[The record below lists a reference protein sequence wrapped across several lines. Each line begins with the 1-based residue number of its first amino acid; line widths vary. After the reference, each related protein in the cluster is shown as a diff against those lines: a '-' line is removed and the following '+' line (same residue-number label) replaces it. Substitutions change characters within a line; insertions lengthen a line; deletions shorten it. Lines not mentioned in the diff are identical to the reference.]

1 MPIDPNIALSFK
13 PSVALEDPLQQY
25 GRAQQ
30 IQANAMAMRQAR
42 NENALAQQTAMAG
55 QKTALEDQ
63 AVNKLIARNFDPATG
78 RVNMKAVMQGAAD
91 LGLGGRL
98 PGMQK
103 EELETEGKIQ
113 DVESKF
119 LSNVKA
125 SMDNSRF
132 RLETVTTPEQAM
144 QWHEQNHDDPNLKE
158 YFRRLKITPEQ
169 ARAQIEA
176 VANDPP
182 AFQALLQNMRLGL
195 EKSQA
200 AVDAAANRATQL
212 QVQGMIGE
220 RMERTRAA
228 RSAAAPARA
237 AGGGAAP
244 AAGKPGMPV
253 APGKPP
259 TVSEQSAGYNVGR
272 VLDAAKTIKEAVAR
286 TPEADAPSAVEAAV
300 GSIPLLEKAVNFT
313 RGADRQIVTAA
324 QRDLLDGLL
333 YLATGAAYN
342 KEQLA
347 GQYESYITQFSDKPE
362 ARESKR
368 QRLAQLAKKAKVR
381 VGKAWTPE
389 LEKTLND
396 LFDIE
401 TDAGPKASTSA
412 APPAEAIAS
421 LRRNPGTAKQFDEI
435 FGPGAAAKALRK

>member
-63 AVNKLIARNFDPATG
+63 AVNKLIAQHFDPTTG

-103 EELETEGKIQ
+103 EELETEGKVQ
-113 DVESKF
+113 NVEEKF
-119 LSNVKA
+119 LSNVKS
-125 SMDNSRF
+125 SMDNSKF
-132 RLETVTTPEQAM
+132 LLQGVKTPEQAM
-144 QWHEQNHDDPNLKE
+144 QYIDQLYADPTLKE
-158 YFRRLKITPEQ
+158 YFRRMGVPKEQ
-169 ARAQIEA
+169 TRAQIEA

-182 AFQALLQNMRLGL
+182 AFAALLQKMQLGL
-195 EKSQA
+195 EGSQKA
-200 AVDAAANRATQL
+200 IEAEAERSMQLTRESMIGQRMDANRA
-212 QVQGMIGE
+212 
-220 RMERTRAA
+220 A
-228 RSAAAPARA
+228 RPAAPARA
-237 AGGGAAP
+237 ATGGGNVAPATAGAP
-244 AAGKPGMPV
+244 AA
-253 APGKPP
+253 AGKPP

-272 VLDAAKTIKEAVAR
+272 VLDAANAIKQAVAR

-300 GSIPLLEKAVNFT
+300 GSVPFFEKAVNFT
-313 RGADRQIVTAA
+313 RGADRQIVAAA
-324 QRDLLDGLL
+324 QRDMIDGLL

-347 GQYESYITQFSDKPE
+347 GQYESYITAFSDKPE
-362 ARESKR
+362 ARASKR
-368 QRLAQLAKKAKVR
+368 ERLAQLAKKGKAR

-396 LFDIE
+396 LFGIE
-401 TDAGPKASTSA
+401 TGAGPTAS
-412 APPAEAIAS
+412 APPAGAIDM
-421 LRRNPGTAKQFDEI
+421 LRKNPGMASAFDAKY
-435 FGPGAAAKALRK
+435 GAGAAKKVLGR